1 MPGGGSICRFYPTH
15 RPFLGRE
22 RVGVV
27 CRAKRVRTAGWGRA
41 GCSRRVLTP
50 ARQPREGRR
59 WDRNRARAHLRVVDV
74 QSTNGASVR
83 AAAASK
89 AAGLRLRRV
98 RYFARLP
105 DRGRGA
111 RTAAAPAWRP
121 SWASTAAPAGGC
133 FSVSRPILVIFACF
147 FFCVLA
153 LWSFSTMIAR
163 ANTHAQWAPSEPCAQ
178 HAQAEP
184 QRAPPTA
191 LIGQAASVGR
201 GRGFGANLAAFRGGR
216 GGYGPPMRRVRP
228 IKCRGL
234 ACHRC
239 RACRRRRSGPSRA
252 PHQ

>member
-1 MPGGGSICRFYPTH
+1 MFLCLAAAPSVDFIPPT
-15 RPFLGRE
+15 GQSSAGA
-22 RVGVV
+22 RVGVI

-41 GCSRRVLTP
+41 GCSRRRDSRGT
-50 ARQPREGRR
+50 EGRR

-133 FSVSRPILVIFACF
+133 FSVSRPILVIFARF

-153 LWSFSTMIAR
+153 LWSFSTMLTSAL
-163 ANTHAQWAPSEPCAQ
+163 T
-178 HAQAEP
+178 
-184 QRAPPTA
+184 PT
-191 LIGQAASVGR
+191 LHGR
-201 GRGFGANLAAFRGGR
+201 RQS
-216 GGYGPPMRRVRP
+216 RVRSTP
-228 IKCRGL
+228 RQSLSG
-234 ACHRC
+234 
-239 RACRRRRSGPSRA
+239 RRRQR
-252 PHQ
+252 